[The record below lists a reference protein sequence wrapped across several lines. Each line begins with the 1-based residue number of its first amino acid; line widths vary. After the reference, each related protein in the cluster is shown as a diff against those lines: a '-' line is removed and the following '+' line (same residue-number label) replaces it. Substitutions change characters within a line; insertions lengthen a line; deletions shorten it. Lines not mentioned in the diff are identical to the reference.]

1 MSDSA
6 APHVAANVERFM
18 GFADTY
24 AKFRPTMP
32 TVILEILTQLA
43 HVPRPRLVVDIGSG
57 TGLSTYIWADRAEKV
72 IGVEPSDDMRRQAE
86 SQARNIPNVSFQQGL
101 SSATG

>member
-1 MSDSA
+1 MSESA

-24 AKFRPTMP
+24 AKYRPTMP
-32 TVILEILTQLA
+32 TVILDILTQLA
-43 HVPRPRLVVDIGSG
+43 HAPRPGLVVDIGSG

-86 SQARNIPNVSFQQGL
+86 AQSRDFPNVSFREGL
-101 SSATG
+101 SSAT